1 MCVPIIEEKEG
12 GEAQSIF
19 VGVVSFEF
27 PVNTACTL
35 SSAIVIYMFIVE
47 VNSKLYHAW
56 QINAM

>member
-1 MCVPIIEEKEG
+1 MCADHRGKEG
-12 GEAQSIF
+12 GGGAQSIF